1 MSYLFMFRAKDV
13 DDVLKWGFTHD
24 DMFITDPTLSE
35 CGRFDVD
42 PVTYY
47 GLTEGQVK
55 EITEM
60 NGEKA

>member
-1 MSYLFMFRAKDV
+1 MSYLFM
-13 DDVLKWGFTHD
+13 
-24 DMFITDPTLSE
+24 

-60 NGEKA
+60 NGEKS

>member
-1 MSYLFMFRAKDV
+1 MSYLFMYQANDV
-13 DDVLKWGFTHD
+13 HGERKWGFTHD